1 MLVLC
6 ACSYA
11 WWLFIISSCHLVIL
25 KWLYLPVS
33 MGNPDWS
40 RRSVRD
46 QSDASSWRGF
56 AFRRALG
63 SRTYRRCLYL
73 YHSTSFY
80 IILIHSTC
88 ISIFYICILYLY
100 SKFYIYNIK
109 CLRSIGKSRP
119 QSSSLV
125 VVPEHWST
133 SCCFLSSVTRSSF
146 ARQRKPRTARR
157 PQAVMES
164 WTSRIDC
171 FIGKNMR
178 QW

>member
-1 MLVLC
+1 MCTPHTAGLFSNASSGCSDGSIWVIFRWWSLDDGGLEMMVLMLVLC

-100 SKFYIYNIK
+100 SKFY
-109 CLRSIGKSRP
+109 LRAAALPPTPETRQKSY
-119 QSSSLV
+119 SSNRGWL
-125 VVPEHWST
+125 E
-133 SCCFLSSVTRSSF
+133 
-146 ARQRKPRTARR
+146 
-157 PQAVMES
+157 
-164 WTSRIDC
+164 
-171 FIGKNMR
+171 
-178 QW
+178 